1 MSRKTDVLLHMPW
14 YLTDNRLFGTKFW
27 EFTLFYIKVTTQ
39 ASLAFAN
46 VVIMQKRERD
56 CCRERLDLGLRGQKT
71 ATLTV
76 YRILLVV
83 RCLSCWIVS
92 CVSFTFHYLSILS
105 LCKKH
110 TTVLSA
116 QFCFF
121 HVLSKMSS
129 LFSTTAQI
137 WAQSLPYTVK
147 LVILLVRE
155 KAENAVSITVLFLLA
170 ITPLYLCLL
179 STYKYCVYPYNH
191 LKFLCW
197 CYLALAATVRVSLQ
211 DEHC

>member
-14 YLTDNRLFGTKFW
+14 YLTDNRLFSTKFG
-27 EFTLFYIKVTTQ
+27 EFTLFHIKVTTQ

-56 CCRERLDLGLRGQKT
+56 CWRERLDLGLRGQKA

-92 CVSFTFHYLSILS
+92 CVSFTFHYLSVLS

-116 QFCFF
+116 QLFF
-121 HVLSKMSS
+121 SCAFQSERSVFHHGTDMS
-129 LFSTTAQI
+129 TVTALYSQI
-137 WAQSLPYTVK
+137 SDSPSPTESRKCCIHHSVF
-147 LVILLVRE
+147 VIS
-155 KAENAVSITVLFLLA
+155 NH
-170 ITPLYLCLL
+170 TP
-179 STYKYCVYPYNH
+179 
-191 LKFLCW
+191 
-197 CYLALAATVRVSLQ
+197 VSLYIV
-211 DEHC
+211 HI

>member
-14 YLTDNRLFGTKFW
+14 YLTDNRLFSTKFQ
-27 EFTLFYIKVTTQ
+27 EFTLFHIKVTIQ

-56 CCRERLDLGLRGQKT
+56 CWRERLDLELHGQK
-71 ATLTV
+71 AAALTV

-92 CVSFTFHYLSILS
+92 CVSFTFHYLSLLS

-121 HVLSKMSS
+121 HELPEMSS
-129 LFSTTAQI
+129 LFSTRAQI
-137 WAQSLPYTVK
+137 WAQSLPYTIK
-147 LVILLVRE
+147 SVILLVQQ
-155 KAENAVSITVLFLLA
+155 KAENVSIKMCLLLT
-170 ITPLYLCLL
+170 ITSPCLCLL
-179 STYKYCVYPYNH
+179 SIYNIVYIHMIIWNFCGDELH
-191 LKFLCW
+191 
-197 CYLALAATVRVSLQ
+197 YLALAATVRISLQ
-211 DEHC
+211 D

>member
-1 MSRKTDVLLHMPW
+1 MVLLAVTTVITRRKKITEVTNTVLIISIKKIKVWCHLLNKLSQSLLIWKYLSVIKKYSLHPFHIFSPATSQMSRKTDVLLHMPW
-14 YLTDNRLFGTKFW
+14 YLTDNRLFSTKFR
-27 EFTLFYIKVTTQ
+27 EFTLFHIKVTIQ

-56 CCRERLDLGLRGQKT
+56 CWRERLDLELHGQK
-71 ATLTV
+71 AAALTV

-92 CVSFTFHYLSILS
+92 CVSFTFHYLSLLS

-121 HVLSKMSS
+121 HELLEMSS
-129 LFSTTAQI
+129 LFSTRAQI
-137 WAQSLPYTVK
+137 
-147 LVILLVRE
+147 
-155 KAENAVSITVLFLLA
+155 
-170 ITPLYLCLL
+170 
-179 STYKYCVYPYNH
+179 
-191 LKFLCW
+191 
-197 CYLALAATVRVSLQ
+197 
-211 DEHC
+211 